1 MRKFI
6 DGYYRL
12 LNLLL
17 GASVGILI
25 VPVTIQM
32 ISRFTA
38 LIPAWI
44 WTEEMARFLFIWMVM
59 LGAMIGVRDASHFE
73 CDVWPELK
81 PRANAL
87 LRIVSTVFVLVFA
100 LVFVWYGIKFVQFGW
115 NQTSELADLPMAW
128 IFVAWPLTG
137 VHVAAVRLRA
147 DPGRH
152 PHRALRTWRR
162 RRAAAPRCD
171 AGQRGMSAAG
181 HIGARGGR
189 RGAGEHYRHRK
200 GELDERIPA
209 PHTELPPRRAPLIP
223 RPSPAVLP

>member
-12 LNLLL
+12 LNVLL
-17 GASVGILI
+17 GTSVGVLI
-25 VPVTIQM
+25 VPVTIQL
-32 ISRFTA
+32 ISRNTG

-87 LRIVSTVFVLVFA
+87 LHIVSTIFVLLFA
-100 LVFVWYGIKFVQFGW
+100 LAFVWYGIRFVQFGW
-115 NQTSELADLPMAW
+115 NQQSELAEMPMTW

-137 VHVAAVRLRA
+137 FTWFLF
-147 DPGRH
+147 GFEW
-152 PHRALRTWRR
+152 LRTDLRIVIHGPGPGSGVPAHR
-162 RRAAAPRCD
+162 EI
-171 AGQRGMSAAG
+171 GTGSA
-181 HIGARGGR
+181 
-189 RGAGEHYRHRK
+189 
-200 GELDERIPA
+200 
-209 PHTELPPRRAPLIP
+209 
-223 RPSPAVLP
+223 V

>member
-12 LNLLL
+12 LSLLL

-87 LRIVSTVFVLVFA
+87 LRIVSTVFVLLFA
-100 LVFVWYGIKFVQFGW
+100 LVFVWYGIRFVQFGW
-115 NQTSELADLPMAW
+115 DQTSELADMPMTW
-128 IFVAWPLTG
+128 IFIAWPLTG
-137 VHVAAVRLRA
+137 VTWLLFGFQRLLHDIRIVRFGPTPDDLRR
-147 DPGRH
+147 DRDLGTGS
-152 PHRALRTWRR
+152 L
-162 RRAAAPRCD
+162 
-171 AGQRGMSAAG
+171 
-181 HIGARGGR
+181 
-189 RGAGEHYRHRK
+189 
-200 GELDERIPA
+200 
-209 PHTELPPRRAPLIP
+209 
-223 RPSPAVLP
+223 V